1 MFFAYSGLD
10 QTVGPVPFVRKSGK
24 RLQWR
29 MKAAARVKCRFAF
42 LFSGKSLIDRLQRLT
57 AEKCFEHLP
66 FGQGAWRPGFRNP
79 VILSFGSLSV

>member
-1 MFFAYSGLD
+1 VCSARPKL
-10 QTVGPVPFVRKSGK
+10 VGPLPFTGKFGK

-57 AEKCFEHLP
+57 AEKCSEHLP
-66 FGQGAWRPGFRNP
+66 FGHGTSSPEFRNP
-79 VILSFGSLSV
+79 VTLSFGSLSV